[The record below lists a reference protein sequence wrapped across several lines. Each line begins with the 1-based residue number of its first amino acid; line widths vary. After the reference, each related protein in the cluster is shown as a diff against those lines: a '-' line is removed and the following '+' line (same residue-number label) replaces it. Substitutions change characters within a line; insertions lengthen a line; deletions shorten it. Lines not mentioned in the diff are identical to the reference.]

1 MEAFGCIGLWFGGTE
16 SAGGGSQLTDPAPL
30 PSRNEG
36 DKKNITRVHLIKPWG
51 RVVELA

>member
-16 SAGGGSQLTDPAPL
+16 SAGGGSQLNDPAPL

-36 DKKNITRVHLIKPWG
+36 DKMVITSMHLIMPWG
-51 RVVELA
+51 RVVEPA